1 MGDLSAAFNNK
12 IVQIIQSKPHLIST
26 LRSIFFIQDYYVNNL
41 LFCNHIDIALSY
53 SLIQL
58 FLYCTIININNN
70 NKNNNNAYCSF
81 ISCAHI
87 AISINLLIINFQ
99 SIIASSNLKE
109 IIILLF
115 FVLHLRSKN
124 RILEE
129 SDIPRNS

>member
-12 IVQIIQSKPHLIST
+12 IVQIIQSKPHLLIIST

-41 LFCNHIDIALSY
+41 LFCNHIDIALKH

-70 NKNNNNAYCSF
+70 NNNACCSF

-99 SIIASSNLKE
+99 SIIAASNLKE

>member
-1 MGDLSAAFNNK
+1 MGSLSAAFNNK

-26 LRSIFFIQDYYVNNL
+26 LRSIFFIQHYYANNL
-41 LFCNHIDIALSY
+41 LFCNHIDIALKH

-70 NKNNNNAYCSF
+70 NNNNACCSF

-87 AISINLLIINFQ
+87 AININLLIINFQ
-99 SIIASSNLKE
+99 SIIAASNLKE